1 MVDTLTENRTWSIWQ
16 KHPRKNMSIEEV
28 KKFEVEGQYLLGNLF
43 CCPQLVCILE
53 NRVQFARAEAEFLR
67 WLEQV
72 EIKHAEIERVFNYYK
87 KMVSLWA
94 QLAER
99 AEHTVHPCASPGE
112 KAEAA
117 GKAAYARRTAHH
129 VWAGLTQ
136 RMEQRLKG
144 LGISELR
151 TCSDGNPLPDRI
163 RAWRLKE
170 IAKHFPDYK

>member
-1 MVDTLTENRTWSIWQ
+1 V
-16 KHPRKNMSIEEV
+16 HPLKTGFNW
-28 KKFEVEGQYLLGNLF
+28 FQF
-43 CCPQLVCILE
+43 CCPQIVYILE
-53 NRVQFARAEAEFLR
+53 NHVQFARAEAEFLR

-87 KMVSLWA
+87 KMVSVWA

-112 KAEAA
+112 NAKAA

-144 LGISELR
+144 LGIVELH
-151 TCSDGNPLPDRI
+151 TYVDGNPLPDRI
-163 RAWRLKE
+163 RAWHLKE
-170 IAKHFPDYK
+170 IVKHFPDYK